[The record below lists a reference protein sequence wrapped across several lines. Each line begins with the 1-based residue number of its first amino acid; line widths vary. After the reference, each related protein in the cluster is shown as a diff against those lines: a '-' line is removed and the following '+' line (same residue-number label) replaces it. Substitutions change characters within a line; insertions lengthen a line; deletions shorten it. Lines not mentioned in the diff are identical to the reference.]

1 MDYELGMDVESL
13 KQDVVAGK
21 VDVDRLIGLIDKLS
35 KKLDAA
41 NRRIEELE
49 KQLGGST
56 IKLDEPFSVESEEK
70 RQEARGK
77 KSKRKKPKGK
87 RKGRVSTAEKLAR
100 ATREQNVYP
109 DGIDPDQC
117 KLSHSRVVWRLENG
131 QAVLVAYHIYRSG
144 NQYGKIRGVVGRSEF
159 SREIFVAIAYLVF
172 IMGLSF
178 DKVCA
183 LMNFFQNLKLSKSQA
198 DALMN
203 QLSREWES
211 EFETLCTLL
220 ANSAVVHADETSW
233 SINSVWVFLSEHARV
248 MFFGV
253 NKNSETLQKILDPET
268 FAGIVN
274 SDDAAVYA
282 NFTNS
287 QKCWAHLLR
296 KAIKLTLLELDN
308 QKYRQLTD
316 RLLEIYQEACR
327 VKRDRRFGM
336 EGRKRKVAELDDAIL
351 DLCGPV
357 WFAELPPLEGSANDY
372 RLLANEVF
380 RLMLQ
385 QQLFTFVTADDV
397 EQPNGKTIKVS
408 GTNNE
413 AERTLRNPTGA
424 RDTGRTS
431 KTKRGTRRRTITQ
444 SVLESLRVYLPEF
457 TLSSVITEINRWQD
471 CGMSCFT
478 QLLIQLNLPPPEG
491 SVLDSVF
498 SADVPA

>member
-1 MDYELGMDVESL
+1 
-13 KQDVVAGK
+13 
-21 VDVDRLIGLIDKLS
+21 
-35 KKLDAA
+35 
-41 NRRIEELE
+41 
-49 KQLGGST
+49 
-56 IKLDEPFSVESEEK
+56 
-70 RQEARGK
+70 
-77 KSKRKKPKGK
+77 
-87 RKGRVSTAEKLAR
+87 
-100 ATREQNVYP
+100 
-109 DGIDPDQC
+109 
-117 KLSHSRVVWRLENG
+117 
-131 QAVLVAYHIYRSG
+131 
-144 NQYGKIRGVVGRSEF
+144 
-159 SREIFVAIAYLVF
+159 
-172 IMGLSF
+172 
-178 DKVCA
+178 
-183 LMNFFQNLKLSKSQA
+183 
-198 DALMN
+198 
-203 QLSREWES
+203 
-211 EFETLCTLL
+211 
-220 ANSAVVHADETSW
+220 
-233 SINSVWVFLSEHARV
+233 

-253 NKNSETLQKILDPET
+253 NKDAETLQKILDPET

-296 KAIKLTLLELDN
+296 KAIKLTLLEPDN

-327 VKRDRRFGM
+327 VKSDRRFGV
-336 EGRKRKVAELDDAIL
+336 EGRKRKVAELDDAIF

-357 WFAELPPLEGSANDY
+357 WFAELPPQKGTANEY
-372 RLLANEVF
+372 RLLAKEVF

-397 EQPNGKTIKVS
+397 EQPNGETIEVS

-431 KTKRGTRRRTITQ
+431 KTKRGTRRRTVTQ
-444 SVLESLRVYLPEF
+444 SVLETLRVYLPEF

-478 QLLIQLNLPPPEG
+478 QLLIQLNLPPPKG

-498 SADVPA
+498 SAHVPA

>member
-1 MDYELGMDVESL
+1 MDVESL

-56 IKLDEPFSVESEEK
+56 IKRDEPFSVESEEK

-220 ANSAVVHADETSW
+220 AN
-233 SINSVWVFLSEHARV
+233 
-248 MFFGV
+248 
-253 NKNSETLQKILDPET
+253 
-268 FAGIVN
+268 
-274 SDDAAVYA
+274 
-282 NFTNS
+282 
-287 QKCWAHLLR
+287 
-296 KAIKLTLLELDN
+296 
-308 QKYRQLTD
+308 
-316 RLLEIYQEACR
+316 
-327 VKRDRRFGM
+327 
-336 EGRKRKVAELDDAIL
+336 
-351 DLCGPV
+351 
-357 WFAELPPLEGSANDY
+357 
-372 RLLANEVF
+372 EVF